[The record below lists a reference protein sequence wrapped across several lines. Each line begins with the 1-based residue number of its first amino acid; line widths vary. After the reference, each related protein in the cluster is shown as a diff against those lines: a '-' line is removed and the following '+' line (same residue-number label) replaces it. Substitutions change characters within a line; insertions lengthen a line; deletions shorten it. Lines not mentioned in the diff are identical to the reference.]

1 MACKKVK
8 EKLFDVLEVSKR
20 TPLKK
25 FLESKK
31 LRFQKGCTFYEM
43 TKSEIIQDYKV
54 RSVTFNVTLALARLQ
69 GH

>member
-8 EKLFDVLEVSKR
+8 EETFDVLNVKKKM
-20 TPLKK
+20 PLKK

-31 LRFQKGCTFYEM
+31 IEFEKGRTFYEM

-54 RSVTFNVTLALARLQ
+54 PLI
-69 GH
+69 

>member
-8 EKLFDVLEVSKR
+8 EELFDVLNVNKR
-20 TPLKK
+20 IPLKK

-31 LRFQKGCTFYEM
+31 IRFEKGRTFYQM

-54 RSVTFNVTLALARLQ
+54 GNKVIPGVIGCSMWQ
-69 GH
+69 P